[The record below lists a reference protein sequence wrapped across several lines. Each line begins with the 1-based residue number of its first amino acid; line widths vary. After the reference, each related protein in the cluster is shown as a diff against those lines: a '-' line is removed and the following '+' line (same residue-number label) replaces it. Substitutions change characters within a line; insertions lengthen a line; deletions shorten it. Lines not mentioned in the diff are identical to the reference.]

1 VLGHLDELPVRSPA
15 DGIVRGIVRGGLD
28 VPAGVELFEIDR
40 YARRA
45 SWIGMDQQSC
55 RIADATVK
63 AIKVKVLELVATIV
77 RRTTR
82 QH

>member
-1 VLGHLDELPVRSPA
+1 MLGHLDELPVRSPA
-15 DGIVRGIVRGGLD
+15 DGIVRGIVRDGLD